1 MKVPTEDDAESD
13 FSDTSDINDP
23 EFIPSDVSEENDDD
37 DDDDDDDW
45 DVGDNA
51 DVNEDEDEVIKEVPN
66 SEVNTMEDPFVVDS
80 SSKQKH
86 SYCLFCDK
94 PQQKLPRHCRR
105 KHADELLVA
114 EAMAIEGN
122 LQLRRQKWLHIRNL
136 GNHAHNS
143 RIYNS
148 EENCNDL
155 IVRKRPSN
163 VKTIHD
169 YVACSDCVGY
179 FYKNTVDPQENVS
192 TEAKE
197 CSSSQ
202 SCKGGY

>member
-1 MKVPTEDDAESD
+1 MLFQVPPEDDSDSD
-13 FSDTSDINDP
+13 FSDINDP

-37 DDDDDDDW
+37 W
-45 DVGDNA
+45 DVGDNV
-51 DVNEDEDEVIKEVPN
+51 DVSENEDEIIKEAPN
-66 SEVNTMEDPFVVDS
+66 NEVNMMEEPFVLDS

-122 LQLRRQKWLHIRNL
+122 LQLQRQKWLHIRNL
-136 GNHAHNS
+136 GNHAHNC
-143 RIYNS
+143 RIYNGDETCS
-148 EENCNDL
+148 DL
-155 IVRKRPSN
+155 IVRKRPTSL
-163 VKTIHD
+163 KSIHD

-179 FYKNTVDPQENVS
+179 YYKKHCGFTRKHVHRG
-192 TEAKE
+192 
-197 CSSSQ
+197 
-202 SCKGGY
+202 KGMLLQPTMLRKALRLCP